1 MEKPQV
7 NRVVGKAK
15 EAMSELA
22 AALGMQVVYQGG
34 RYGRDAL
41 SVKFEFQEM
50 TTSADG
56 ASDAV
61 PAAFARTAQMLGV
74 PTDSFGKTFK
84 QGRRTYT
91 VVGLSTRR
99 PKFPVSATRDD
110 GKQFKFPKHVLNRV
124 AV

>member
-1 MEKPQV
+1 
-7 NRVVGKAK
+7 
-15 EAMSELA
+15 MSELA
-22 AALGMQVVYQGG
+22 AALGIQIIYRGG
-34 RYGRDAL
+34 RYGEDTL
-41 SVKFEFQEM
+41 TVKFEFQEM
-50 TTSADG
+50 TAHADG

-84 QGRRTYT
+84 QGQRTYT

-110 GKQFKFPKHVLNRV
+110 GKQFKFPMHVLNRV